1 METWAKKGRRDK
13 CDSVLLKMLSA
24 GYKPDPLSCR
34 LLLNV
39 HASTDL
45 ADSAERTEETLQRL
59 LQAGVRMDEH
69 LLISQLQAWS
79 KSKSPVAANKAE
91 AALAKGLANGVRPS
105 ATLFNVLLDTHGKS
119 RQPDSPEVPLLFPLL
134 CFVSLP
140 VVASQVSAITS
151 RRASYSSL

>member
-140 VVASQVSAITS
+140 VVASQFSAITS